1 MLDYGSG
8 NLRSI
13 YNGFK
18 KIGSDV
24 SITSDKDMIRDA
36 DALILPG
43 VGAFGAV
50 MENLIN
56 YKDLIY
62 DHIHDDKPLLGIC
75 LGLQM
80 LFTGSEE
87 TPDVKGLDIFK
98 GEAKRFKLPDEYKI
112 PHMGWN
118 QITVNQTDKNNT
130 SLLTDA
136 DNKYMYF
143 VHSYYIE
150 PEDPSIITAYTD
162 YGIKVPVAI
171 GKNNIH
177 ALQFHP
183 EKSGENG
190 LNILRKFVNT
200 IE

>member
-112 PHMGWN
+112 PYGMES
-118 QITVNQTDKNNT
+118 NN
-130 SLLTDA
+130 S
-136 DNKYMYF
+136 
-143 VHSYYIE
+143 
-150 PEDPSIITAYTD
+150 
-162 YGIKVPVAI
+162 
-171 GKNNIH
+171 
-177 ALQFHP
+177 
-183 EKSGENG
+183 KSN
-190 LNILRKFVNT
+190 R
-200 IE
+200 